1 MSKKKDEGSWR
12 YSGIKRRDFRN
23 AKDEPEVPRHRG
35 AKKNTKKWC
44 KGKTGVEHV
53 PISRATYYML
63 RGERKPMY
71 YHFTECENCGKRAI
85 VVSAQLWPIT
95 EQ

>member
-23 AKDEPEVPRHRG
+23 AKHEPEVPRHRG
-35 AKKNTKKWC
+35 TKKNTKKWC

-53 PISRATYYML
+53 PISRITYYIL

-71 YHFTECENCGKRAI
+71 CFNECENCGKRLAYVWNI
-85 VVSAQLWPIT
+85 GGRL
-95 EQ
+95 EN